1 MSKISIILPIYNVEK
16 YLKRCVDS
24 ILNQTIEDIEIILA
38 TDGPESCDKIC
49 EEYATKDNRVKI
61 VSHPGSYGKAFN
73 KSLEIASGEYIGIV
87 ETDDWCDLTMF
98 EKLYN
103 KAKENDADVVKCGF
117 YFAYDDENKNTFEV
131 WDEYNENLDIF
142 ENQKFL
148 ASQPS
153 VWSCIYKKDFLT
165 KNNIKMIED
174 RMAFIDA
181 PFHYETL
188 YKADKYVLLK
198 EPLYYYY
205 QDNEN
210 QTVRNVKPLDGLR
223 AEKYAFAKIKES
235 NNFEKL
241 QKGFINS
248 TSLHLLWNY
257 KRMKFKDKIT
267 FWKNARE
274 YVKTLPLNNENCKGL
289 GKRQKRLLLD
299 LKKYNFY
306 SMLIINSI
314 KSILSFIFSIK
325 NKEGKK
331 GIYKQITI
339 FGIKLKFFHKPFE
352 SQFID
357 KESNKKPL
365 VSVVMPVYNS
375 EKYIKESI
383 DSILAQT
390 YSNFEFIIVYDK
402 STDKTLDIIKSYQD
416 ERIKIIN
423 GDNCGLAAA
432 LNKGILSSKG
442 KYIARMDSD
451 DISLP
456 ERFEKQVEYLENNP
470 EISLLGSWQEHF
482 GNENNIH
489 KPQAEPDFAKMML
502 VFGCDFCHSTVMFN
516 RLAFMQNFLLYP
528 TNSIQEDYELWSKA
542 IGVIKVANIPEVLG
556 RYRVSGENI
565 TNNKIDELDS
575 YEAKIALNNIKKYF
589 KINLDDEKYYLTQR
603 RNNPYWQMS
612 KDDRIAYQKELKD
625 LYLKIEKQ
633 NKKIKFINPNNM
645 HEALKKS
652 WRLTCG
658 DENFVCSK
666 YAPPYRGDFE
676 EFMFM
681 IENVYILK
689 IVEKIFSIATSNNGT
704 HKVLTIFGLK
714 LKWKRWTNKKKI
726 FLFGIATHN
735 NIGDSAITEAELYFA
750 KKYFKDYEIIEV
762 PLYEYDNYIEL
773 IKKICTKDDMIW
785 TSGGGNLGN
794 RYLFEEEQRRKLVN
808 DFKDNSIFI
817 FPQSIYFSEDENGA
831 KEIKASNAAYESHK
845 SLLLFARDEKSLDNA
860 KKYFPNVESML
871 FPDIVCLKRYEKKIK
886 RKDILVCI
894 RDVDDESGLTQEQ
907 YDLLFKY
914 IKTLNVKI
922 DYTKNLHSADIP
934 PSIRKK
940 VVEKQLENFA
950 KHKFVITDRL
960 HGLIFSYITNTPVI
974 VIKSL
979 DHKIPEFMK
988 FLNGWDGAIYIGD
1001 NIEEFN
1007 DAVNKIASLKSK
1019 KYPNLNEYFDK
1030 MARIIEQKKGKNSDR

>member
-1 MSKISIILPIYNVEK
+1 MPKISIILPIFNVEK
-16 YLKRCVDS
+16 YLNRCVDS
-24 ILNQTIEDIEIILA
+24 VISQTMEDIEIILA

-49 EEYATKDNRVKI
+49 EEYAIKDSRVKI

-87 ETDDWCDLTMF
+87 ETDDWCDNSMF
-98 EKLYN
+98 EKMYN
-103 KAKENDADVVKCGF
+103 KAKENDADVVKAGF

-142 ENQKFL
+142 KNQKFL
-148 ASQPS
+148 SSQPS

-223 AEKYAFAKIKES
+223 AEKYAFEKIKES

-241 QKGFINS
+241 QKGFIYS

-274 YVKTLPLNNENCKGL
+274 YVKTLPLNYENCKGL

-352 SQFID
+352 NQFID
-357 KESNKKPL
+357 RKSNQKPL

-375 EKYIKESI
+375 EKYIKEAI

-416 ERIKIIN
+416 KRIKIIN
-423 GDNCGLAAA
+423 GENKGLAAA

-456 ERFEKQVEYLENNP
+456 ERFEKQVACLNNNP
-470 EISLLGSWQEHF
+470 EIGILGTKAQIIE
-482 GNENNIH
+482 NETITN
-489 KPQAEPDFAKMML
+489 KFFLEDFYKYKNHIFEIGIVDVL
-502 VFGCDFCHSTVMFN
+502 NTCVFCHPTVMFN
-516 RLAFMQNFLLYP
+516 KKILLKDNLFYD
-528 TNSIQEDYELWSKA
+528 NSINGGEDQELWTRAVLKTKLA
-542 IGVIKVANIPEVLG
+542 ILNENLLQ
-556 RYRVSGENI
+556 YRVHNSNATDVNLEEGS
-565 TNNKIDELDS
+565 NNT
-575 YEAKIALNNIKKYF
+575 KIAK
-589 KINLDDEKYYLTQR
+589 
-603 RNNPYWQMS
+603 M
-612 KDDRIAYQKELKD
+612 
-625 LYLKIEKQ
+625 
-633 NKKIKFINPNNM
+633 
-645 HEALKKS
+645 
-652 WRLTCG
+652 
-658 DENFVCSK
+658 
-666 YAPPYRGDFE
+666 
-676 EFMFM
+676 
-681 IENVYILK
+681 
-689 IVEKIFSIATSNNGT
+689 
-704 HKVLTIFGLK
+704 K
-714 LKWKRWTNKKKI
+714 LLKKI
-726 FLFGIATHN
+726 FPN
-735 NIGDSAITEAELYFA
+735 NTPIFSSLEDLERESWKINTAI
-750 KKYFKDYEIIEV
+750 
-762 PLYEYDNYIEL
+762 
-773 IKKICTKDDMIW
+773 DMM
-785 TSGGGNLGN
+785 G
-794 RYLFEEEQRRKLVN
+794 K
-808 DFKDNSIFI
+808 
-817 FPQSIYFSEDENGA
+817 
-831 KEIKASNAAYESHK
+831 
-845 SLLLFARDEKSLDNA
+845 
-860 KKYFPNVESML
+860 VES
-871 FPDIVCLKRYEKKIK
+871 
-886 RKDILVCI
+886 KD
-894 RDVDDESGLTQEQ
+894 
-907 YDLLFKY
+907 
-914 IKTLNVKI
+914 
-922 DYTKNLHSADIP
+922 
-934 PSIRKK
+934 
-940 VVEKQLENFA
+940 
-950 KHKFVITDRL
+950 
-960 HGLIFSYITNTPVI
+960 
-974 VIKSL
+974 
-979 DHKIPEFMK
+979 
-988 FLNGWDGAIYIGD
+988 GD
-1001 NIEEFN
+1001 
-1007 DAVNKIASLKSK
+1007 
-1019 KYPNLNEYFDK
+1019 
-1030 MARIIEQKKGKNSDR
+1030 